1 MRHQLKARPWITMV
15 VMDDPSG
22 LPGAFQELRRRGVER
37 LSCIGGRTLA
47 HPMLDAGLVQDVYLT
62 TGNKEG
68 GEPGTLFYDKPLHGR
83 EVVRKRGTGA
93 DEGVIFA
100 HVMLTPPA

>member
-1 MRHQLKARPWITMV
+1 MRHRLKARPWITTV

-37 LSCIGGRTLA
+37 VSCIGGRTLA
-47 HPMLDAGLVQDVYLT
+47 RPMLDAGLVQDVYLT
-62 TGNKEG
+62 TGTNEG
-68 GEPGTLFYDKPLHGR
+68 GEPGTPFYDKPLHGR

-93 DEGVIFA
+93 DEGVIFE
-100 HVMLTPPA
+100 HVMLTRPT